1 MLREA
6 SAVASFTSDAVE
18 AVGDDFKKVM
28 ICDMKE
34 KWRFIAVDVNDAKS
48 LQ

>member
-18 AVGDDFKKVM
+18 AVGDFKKVM